1 MHLNQPTSVFK
12 VPPVP
17 NTKAQQFPP
26 QTHPQGIQMKL
37 SNRILLPLIFAAT
50 AGSAFAQNTQLTRA
64 EVKAELVEAIRTGD
78 LLADGETGL
87 KLNEINPSK
96 YPSKPSQLGKTRAQ
110 VRAELEEAIRT
121 GDMFA
126 VGEAGL
132 KLNEIHPSKYPSKP
146 AQVGKTRAQ
155 VQAELSEAKR
165 LGLLKFSDS
174 EYPVVYEPE
183 LGEQIRPAGE
193 QAAVMKVDHLTQQ

>member
-1 MHLNQPTSVFK
+1 
-12 VPPVP
+12 
-17 NTKAQQFPP
+17 
-26 QTHPQGIQMKL
+26 MKL
-37 SNRILLPLIFAAT
+37 RSHLIVAAMLAAT
-50 AGSAFAQNTQLTRA
+50 ASSAFSQS
-64 EVKAELVEAIRTGD
+64 
-78 LLADGETGL
+78 GL
-87 KLNEINPSK
+87 
-96 YPSKPSQLGKTRAQ
+96 TRAQ

-121 GDMFA
+121 GDMLA

-165 LGLLKFSDS
+165 LGLLNFSDS

>member
-110 VRAELEEAIRT
+110 V
-121 GDMFA
+121 
-126 VGEAGL
+126 
-132 KLNEIHPSKYPSKP
+132 
-146 AQVGKTRAQ
+146 
-155 VQAELSEAKR
+155 QAELSEAKR